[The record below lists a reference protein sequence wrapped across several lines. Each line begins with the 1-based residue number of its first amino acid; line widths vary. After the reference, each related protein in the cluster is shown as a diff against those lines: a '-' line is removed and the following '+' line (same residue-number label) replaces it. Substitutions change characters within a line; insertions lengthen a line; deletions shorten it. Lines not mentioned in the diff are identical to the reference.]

1 MPANKSTAPCGGC
14 GESVGSVHRCPT
26 YSCHMHLFCAR
37 PIGDEGFGQSVVCPG
52 CEGSGGASSNTS
64 EIVLATNTVTNAI
77 ELLDSDFDIKP
88 DSDADADSDV
98 NTNSSQ
104 RQSSQTHQPPR
115 HIQIVS
121 SVAHHRKV
129 VRWMNEHEAIHG
141 EKGMFSKAVDQF
153 SALFYSA
160 TRAANLAKAVDW

>member
-1 MPANKSTAPCGGC
+1 MK
-14 GESVGSVHRCPT
+14 VLGSLWLSR
-26 YSCHMHLFCAR
+26 MRGFC
-37 PIGDEGFGQSVVCPG
+37 
-52 CEGSGGASSNTS
+52 
-64 EIVLATNTVTNAI
+64 
-77 ELLDSDFDIKP
+77 DFDIKP

-104 RQSSQTHQPPR
+104 RQSSQTHQPPC
-115 HIQIVS
+115 HTQIVS
-121 SVAHHRKV
+121 SVAQHRKV
-129 VRWMNEHEAIHG
+129 VRWMNEHKAIHG